1 MKQTVLSALFAIGAA
16 IATTAA
22 LAQAPDVVRVRG
34 TIQSVDGSMLDVKA
48 RDGADLKIKLADNA
62 Q

>member
-1 MKQTVLSALFAIGAA
+1 MRQTVLSAAFAIGAA
-16 IATTAA
+16 IVTTAA

-34 TIQSVDGSMLDVKA
+34 TIQSVDGSMPVSYTHLDVYK
-48 RDGADLKIKLADNA
+48 RQQLRR